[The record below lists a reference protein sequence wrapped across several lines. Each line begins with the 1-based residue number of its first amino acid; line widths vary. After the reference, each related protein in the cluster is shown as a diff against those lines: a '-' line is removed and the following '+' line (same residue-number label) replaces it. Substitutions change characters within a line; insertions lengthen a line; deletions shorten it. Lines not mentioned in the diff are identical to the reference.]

1 MSLRFN
7 VQEILRE
14 PGPFVTATVMES
26 LLIST
31 ANYRTEM
38 FWLKYNRGS
47 LDRLSVSFLK
57 RYQECKNGNDSLEA
71 NRKFYISKMITK

>member
-7 VQEILRE
+7 EQDILRE
-14 PGPFVTATVMES
+14 TGPFVTATVMES

-38 FWLKYNRGS
+38 FWLKYNQGS
-47 LDRLSVSFLK
+47 LDRLSVSFLQ
-57 RYQECKNGNDSLEA
+57 RHQVCKKGNDFLEA
-71 NRKFYISKMITK
+71 NR